1 MSTSSDNILIRPAAP
16 DDIPAMLA
24 LLEPYVQQK
33 LVLRRTPEDLL
44 ACIGN
49 FLLAADAATGALQ
62 ALGALRPYGGGIF
75 EVRSL
80 AVECTQV
87 HSGIGTQLVQA
98 LLEKGR
104 RLSPPAKCIFALTKA
119 PAFFEH
125 LGFTQAAKEK
135 FPDKIWL
142 DCRACP
148 KYHCCDEVA
157 VEYELS

>member
-16 DDIPAMLA
+16 ADIPAMLT

-33 LVLRRTPEDLL
+33 TVLRRTPEDLL
-44 ACIGN
+44 ACLGN
-49 FLLAADAATGALQ
+49 FLLAADRASGSLL
-62 ALGALRPYGGGIF
+62 ALGALRPYGNGIF

-80 AVECTQV
+80 AVECSLVQT
-87 HSGIGTQLVQA
+87 GIGTRLVQA

-104 RLSPPAKCIFALTKA
+104 RLEPPAKCIFALTKV

-125 LGFTQAAKEK
+125 LGFTHAAREK

-148 KYHCCDEVA
+148 KRDSCDEVA
-157 VEYELS
+157 VEYTLP